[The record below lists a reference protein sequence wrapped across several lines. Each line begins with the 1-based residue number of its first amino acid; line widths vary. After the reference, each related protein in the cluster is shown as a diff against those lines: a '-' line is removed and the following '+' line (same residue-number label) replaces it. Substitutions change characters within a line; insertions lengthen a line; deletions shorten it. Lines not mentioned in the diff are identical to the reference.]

1 MSRSTYG
8 LSASAIHAIILRAAE
23 RELRVV
29 PRKNPPTKPPT
40 STRELHRL
48 ASNAWKAYEAA
59 YQRGAPKADLDKLGK
74 TRTKAHLACTKAAT
88 RAAEGEPEP
97 VENPA
102 KRLDAA
108 TVQVWSS
115 VLDKAAR
122 GLNLNDEE
130 DRTVFRIRVVAAA
143 QNAKVG
149 ALREIVVALGGARPA
164 ATRLA
169 VTRALAA
176 TRLPQRRIKNDGAR
190 AVAREYSKIL
200 GIPKSE
206 MRKLTGKKFA
216 KMQKSK
222 RRALTPQQE
231 QKLLKL
237 LPSYPEDI
245 RAGILLMLT
254 LGLRVAELA
263 TIRPDSTGV
272 NVVGKGNKA
281 RHVPFK
287 VDPRSRGVVKAAT
300 GVANP
305 SRLQSACRKMQK
317 ELPGLTP
324 HVLRH
329 TFATRAMQHGVD
341 PKVLQAALGHDK
353 FRTTI
358 VYLST
363 IQK

>member
-1 MSRSTYG
+1 MA
-8 LSASAIHAIILRAAE
+8 LASYPKLPPPWARHGKGWRWAGAPPATGGAISIQPTRRGWTARHG
-23 RELRVV
+23 ELRGIYDTFAVV
-29 PRKNPPTKPPT
+29 N
-40 STRELHRL
+40 
-48 ASNAWKAYEAA
+48 
-59 YQRGAPKADLDKLGK
+59 D
-74 TRTKAHLACTKAAT
+74 
-88 RAAEGEPEP
+88 EGELQEYNQPTHFLTPDAAAHAAVVVWGLMAKQNPE
-97 VENPA
+97 
-102 KRLDAA
+102 KGLDAA
-108 TVQVWSS
+108 TVQAWASA
-115 VLDKAAR
+115 LDKAAR

-130 DRTVFRIRVVAAA
+130 DRTVFRIRVAAA
-143 QNAKVG
+143 AKNAKVG
-149 ALREIVVALGGARPA
+149 TLRDIVVALGGARPA
-164 ATRLA
+164 PSRLA
-169 VTRALAA
+169 ATRALAA

-263 TIRPDSTGV
+263 AIRPDSTGV

-287 VDPRSRGVVKAAT
+287 VDPRSRSVVKVAT
-300 GVANP
+300 GAANP
-305 SRLQSACRKMQK
+305 SRLQAACRKMQK

>member
-1 MSRSTYG
+1 MA
-8 LSASAIHAIILRAAE
+8 LASHPKLPAPWVSHGKGWRWTGVPTATGGMISIQPTRRGWAARHGELRGIYDSFAIVNDDGELQEYDQPTHFPTPDAAAHAAVVVWGLRA
-23 RELRVV
+23 
-29 PRKNPPTKPPT
+29 
-40 STRELHRL
+40 
-48 ASNAWKAYEAA
+48 
-59 YQRGAPKADLDKLGK
+59 QRP
-74 TRTKAHLACTKAAT
+74 
-88 RAAEGEPEP
+88 
-97 VENPA
+97 
-102 KRLDAA
+102 
-108 TVQVWSS
+108 
-115 VLDKAAR
+115 
-122 GLNLNDEE
+122 
-130 DRTVFRIRVVAAA
+130 
-143 QNAKVG
+143 
-149 ALREIVVALGGARPA
+149 
-164 ATRLA
+164 
-169 VTRALAA
+169 
-176 TRLPQRRIKNDGAR
+176 RIKNDGAR

-237 LPSYPEDI
+237 LPAYPEDI

-272 NVVGKGNKA
+272 NVVGKGSKA

-287 VDPRSRGVVKAAT
+287 VDPRSRSVVKAAT
-300 GVANP
+300 GAANP
-305 SRLQSACRKMQK
+305 SRLQAACRKMQK

-341 PKVLQAALGHDK
+341 PSALQGALGHDK
-353 FRTTI
+353 FKTTLT
-358 VYLST
+358 YLST
-363 IQK
+363 IQ